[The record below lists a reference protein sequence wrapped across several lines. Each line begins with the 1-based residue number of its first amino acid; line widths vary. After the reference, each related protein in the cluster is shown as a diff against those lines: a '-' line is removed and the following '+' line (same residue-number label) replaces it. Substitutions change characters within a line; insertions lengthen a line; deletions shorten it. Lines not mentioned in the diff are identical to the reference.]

1 MKNRNFYELF
11 KMFLQIA
18 GEEKKTYLKSFMS
31 GVGAIIFTGLIYASF
46 YIFFE
51 NLNAKNLQ
59 KNL

>member
-18 GEEKKTYLKSFMS
+18 GKEKKTYLKSFMS

-51 NLNAKNLQ
+51 KVF
-59 KNL
+59 